1 MPLNAQGVDPVFF
14 RKISFS
20 NIYNEV
26 KRLKVR
32 KAAHSTDILVK
43 GIRENVDIFSAYIC
57 HYINKTIRSG
67 KVPSNLKKFDNT
79 VVFKDFK
86 GSKENYRPVNILSII
101 SKSYELYGSIT
112 IKIPM
117 RALKSFSVHNCLL
130 AM

>member
-43 GIRENVDIFSAYIC
+43 GIRENVDIFSAYIYD
-57 HYINKTIRSG
+57 YINKTIRSG

>member
-1 MPLNAQGVDPVFF
+1 MRKEWSLFFF
-14 RKISFS
+14 RKISLS

-43 GIRENVDIFSAYIC
+43 GIRENVDIFSVYIC
-57 HYINKTIRSG
+57 DYISKTIKSG

-86 GSKENYRPVNILSII
+86 GSKENYRPVNILSVI
-101 SKSYELYGSIT
+101 SKITSYKLYGSIT

>member
-57 HYINKTIRSG
+57 DYINKTIRSG

-79 VVFKDFK
+79 IVFKDFK

>member
-57 HYINKTIRSG
+57 DYIKKTIRSG
-67 KVPSNLKKFDNT
+67 KVPSNLKKFYNT